1 MQNEPKRKRNNDE
14 FNKLSKFAVTLSI
27 LVLLTLVFAK
37 VWLFINDTYI
47 PLEKW
52 PFAMKGHYL
61 IIALYF
67 ALQYVL
73 SRVYGAFKVGFYKAW
88 DIVYSQALTTVIVD
102 IFMYAITS
110 LVARMLL
117 PPHLYVWMFF
127 IQLTVIII
135 WAWICTF
142 LNNKL
147 YPPRDMIL
155 IYSNHSVTNL
165 VQKMA
170 FRDDQFHVCEALKTE
185 EGLDYIYS
193 RIDMY
198 DGVIICEIPG
208 SDRNDIL
215 KYCYDNG
222 KRVYVIPKISDIM
235 IRGGENIHLFDTP
248 LLLCRNIGLTF
259 EERLFKRIMDI
270 VLSLIALVVMAIPML
285 ITAIAIKLNDGGS
298 VFFKQDRVTKDGR
311 IFKVIKFR
319 SMIENADADC
329 GGEAH
334 SAVKDDER
342 ITKVGKVIR
351 ACRMDEWPQLFNIL
365 KGDMSIVGPRCECV
379 ENVKKYTEQMPE
391 FNYRHKVK
399 AGLTG
404 YAQVYGKYNTT
415 PYDKLKLDLY
425 YIENYSIR
433 TDIRL
438 IFMTVKVLFM
448 RQSTEEF
455 TEDTK
460 TVEIK
465 EESNDESTTC

>member
-1 MQNEPKRKRNNDE
+1 MNNQPKRKRNNDE

-27 LVLLTLVFAK
+27 LVLLTFVFAK

-67 ALQYVL
+67 TLQYMF

-88 DIVYSQALTTVIVD
+88 DIVYSQALTTLIVD
-102 IFMYAITS
+102 ILMYVVTS
-110 LVARMLL
+110 LVARMML
-117 PPHLYVWMFF
+117 PIRVFGMLFVM
-127 IQLTVIII
+127 QLAVIIF
-135 WAWICTF
+135 WALVCTF

-147 YPPRDMIL
+147 YPPRNMIL
-155 IYSNHSVTNL
+155 VYSNHSVTNL

-170 FRDDQFHVCEALKTE
+170 FRDDQFRVCEARKTE
-185 EGLDYIYS
+185 EGLEEIYS
-193 RIDMY
+193 RIDLY
-198 DGVIICEIPG
+198 DGVIICDIPG

-215 KYCYDNG
+215 KYCYDTN

-235 IRGGENIHLFDTP
+235 IRGGENIHMFDTP
-248 LLLCRNIGLTF
+248 LLLCRNAGLTF
-259 EERLFKRIMDI
+259 EQRLIKRFMDI
-270 VLSLIALVVMAIPML
+270 FLSLIALVIMFIPMV
-285 ITAIAIKLNDGGS
+285 ITAIAIKLDDGGS
-298 VFFKQDRVTKDGR
+298 VFFKQDRVTKDGK

-319 SMIENADADC
+319 SMKENADADND
-329 GGEAH
+329 GKAH
-334 SAVKDDER
+334 SATKDDDR

-433 TDIRL
+433 TDFRIIL
-438 IFMTVKVLFM
+438 MTVKVLFM
-448 RQSTEEF
+448 RESTEEF
-455 TEDTK
+455 KEDTK
-460 TVEIK
+460 EVK
-465 EESNDESTTC
+465 ND